1 MTNKAELSKA
11 IEGLRAEIDTLED
24 SDEQTKAHLAQL
36 AALMDAQ
43 LQNNVA
49 GEQDASTADTMKELI
64 ETYEARYPRVT
75 AMANDLMTRLAA
87 MGI

>member
-1 MTNKAELSKA
+1 MSNTKELGKA
-11 IEGLRAEIDTLED
+11 IQELREEIETLED
-24 SDEQTKAHLAQL
+24 SDSDTRSRLSQL
-36 AALMDAQ
+36 ADLMDAQ
-43 LQNNVA
+43 LLGA
-49 GEQDASTADTMKELI
+49 PLTEDPSTADTVMDLI

>member
-1 MTNKAELSKA
+1 MSNTKELGKA
-11 IEGLRAEIDTLED
+11 IQELREEIETLED
-24 SDEQTKAHLAQL
+24 SDSKTRSRLVQL
-36 AALMDAQ
+36 ADLMDAQ
-43 LQNNVA
+43 LSGVPLT
-49 GEQDASTADTMKELI
+49 EDPSTADTVMGLI

>member
-1 MTNKAELSKA
+1 MTNRKELGEA
-11 IEGLRAEIDTLED
+11 IQELREEIETLDD
-24 SDEQTKAHLAQL
+24 SDRETRARLVQL
-36 AALMDAQ
+36 ADLMDAQ
-43 LQNNVA
+43 LL
-49 GEQDASTADTMKELI
+49 GEPLTEDPSTADTVMSLI

>member
-11 IEGLRAEIDTLED
+11 IEALRAEIDTLED
-24 SDEQTKAHLAQL
+24 SDEETKTHLAQL
-36 AALMDAQ
+36 ASLMEAQ
-43 LQNNVA
+43 LHGNEVTA
-49 GEQDASTADTMKELI
+49 DVSTADSMKELI

>member
-11 IEGLRAEIDTLED
+11 IEVLRAEIDTLDD

-36 AALMDAQ
+36 ASLMDDQ
-43 LQNNVA
+43 LHGVEPA
-49 GEQDASTADTMKELI
+49 EDASPADTMKELI
-64 ETYEARYPRVT
+64 ETYEAKYPRVT

>member
-1 MTNKAELSKA
+1 MSNTKELGRA
-11 IEGLRAEIDTLED
+11 IQELREEIETLED
-24 SDEQTKAHLAQL
+24 SDSETRSRLTQL
-36 AALMDAQ
+36 ADLMDAQ
-43 LQNNVA
+43 LLGA
-49 GEQDASTADTMKELI
+49 PLTEDPSTADTVMDLI

>member
-1 MTNKAELSKA
+1 MTNRKELGNA
-11 IEGLRAEIDTLED
+11 IQELREEIETLED
-24 SDEQTKAHLAQL
+24 SNSETRSRLTQL
-36 AALMDAQ
+36 ADLMDAQ
-43 LQNNVA
+43 LLGA
-49 GEQDASTADTMKELI
+49 PLTEDPSTADTVMELI

>member
-1 MTNKAELSKA
+1 MSNRKELGKA
-11 IEGLRAEIDTLED
+11 IQELREEINTLDD
-24 SDEQTKAHLAQL
+24 SDSETRSKLAQL
-36 AALMDAQ
+36 ADLMEAQ
-43 LQNNVA
+43 LV
-49 GEQDASTADTMKELI
+49 GVPLTEDPSTADTVMDLI

>member
-1 MTNKAELSKA
+1 MSNTKELGKA
-11 IEGLRAEIDTLED
+11 IQELREEIESLED
-24 SDEQTKAHLAQL
+24 TSRDTRSNLAQL
-36 AALMDAQ
+36 ADLMDAQ
-43 LQNNVA
+43 LV
-49 GEQDASTADTMKELI
+49 GEPLTEDPSTADTVMDLI

>member
-1 MTNKAELSKA
+1 MSNTKELGKA
-11 IEGLRAEIDTLED
+11 IQDLREEIESLED
-24 SDEQTKAHLAQL
+24 TSRDTRSNLAQL
-36 AALMDAQ
+36 ADLMDAQ
-43 LQNNVA
+43 LV
-49 GEQDASTADTMKELI
+49 GEPLTEDPSTADTVMELI

>member
-1 MTNKAELSKA
+1 MTNRKELGNA
-11 IEGLRAEIDTLED
+11 IQELREEIETLED
-24 SDEQTKAHLAQL
+24 SNSETRARLVQLADLMEAQL
-36 AALMDAQ
+36 LGAPLTEDP
-43 LQNNVA
+43 
-49 GEQDASTADTMKELI
+49 STADTVMELI

>member
-1 MTNKAELSKA
+1 MSNTKELGKA
-11 IEGLRAEIDTLED
+11 IQELREEIETLED
-24 SDEQTKAHLAQL
+24 SDSKTRSRLVQL
-36 AALMDAQ
+36 ADLMDEQ
-43 LQNNVA
+43 LSGVPLT
-49 GEQDASTADTMKELI
+49 EDPSTADTVMGLI

>member
-1 MTNKAELSKA
+1 MTNRKELGKA
-11 IEGLRAEIDTLED
+11 IQELREEIDTLED
-24 SDEQTKAHLAQL
+24 SDSETRSRLSQL
-36 AALMDAQ
+36 ADLMDAQ
-43 LQNNVA
+43 LLGA
-49 GEQDASTADTMKELI
+49 PLTEDPSTADTVMDLI

>member
-1 MTNKAELSKA
+1 MTNKAELGKA
-11 IEGLRAEIDTLED
+11 IAALRAENATLED
-24 SDEQTKAHLAQL
+24 SDEQTKDHLSQLATMMEAQL
-36 AALMDAQ
+36 D
-43 LQNNVA
+43 
-49 GEQDASTADTMKELI
+49 ESIPTEDASTADTMKELI

>member
-1 MTNKAELSKA
+1 MSNTKELAKA
-11 IEGLRAEIDTLED
+11 IQELREEIETLED
-24 SDEQTKAHLAQL
+24 SDSETRSRLVQLADLMEAQL
-36 AALMDAQ
+36 LGAPLTEDP
-43 LQNNVA
+43 
-49 GEQDASTADTMKELI
+49 STADTVMDLI

>member
-1 MTNKAELSKA
+1 MSNRKELGKA
-11 IEGLRAEIDTLED
+11 IQELREEIESLDD
-24 SDEQTKAHLAQL
+24 SDRETRSRLVQL
-36 AALMDAQ
+36 ADLMDAQ
-43 LQNNVA
+43 LLGVPLT
-49 GEQDASTADTMKELI
+49 EDPSTADTVMGLI

>member
-1 MTNKAELSKA
+1 MTNRKELGKA
-11 IEGLRAEIDTLED
+11 IQELREEIDSLED
-24 SDEQTKAHLAQL
+24 SDNKTRANLAQL
-36 AALMDAQ
+36 ADLMDAQ
-43 LQNNVA
+43 LIGVPLT
-49 GEQDASTADTMKELI
+49 EDPSTADTVMELI